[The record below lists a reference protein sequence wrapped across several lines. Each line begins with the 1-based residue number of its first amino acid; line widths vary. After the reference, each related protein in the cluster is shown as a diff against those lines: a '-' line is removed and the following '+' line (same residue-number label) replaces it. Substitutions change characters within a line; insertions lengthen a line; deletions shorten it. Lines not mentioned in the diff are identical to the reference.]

1 MFPLA
6 GLVASL
12 ETLPGTTLGD
22 GALVV
27 ARRQPAALLL
37 VSSPRRPSAPSLV
50 TSCLPSPLP
59 RDPRDFPRPY
69 LVTLVTS

>member
-1 MFPLA
+1 MFALA

-27 ARRQPAALLL
+27 ARRQPAALLRERTHVMTTIL
-37 VSSPRRPSAPSLV
+37 
-50 TSCLPSPLP
+50 T
-59 RDPRDFPRPY
+59 
-69 LVTLVTS
+69 